1 MLKEDKASRETYKHF
16 LQHMSLF
23 SSFFVLTMFIYVF
36 HIVQAATI
44 LRTYVTACAFI
55 SCGFAISES
64 KKTTKK
70 LWTAALSW
78 FVYSVLYFDIRTH
91 IQSYYYVLVVL
102 FLIFPFFSIQK
113 LYEKRWIGTG
123 LRLLFWLYVFAT
135 PTLFA
140 NVYGNALYSI
150 VKLLSV
156 VLLLLADGDLKI
168 EDYCWPLFCHPIFLL
183 LIGVQIAMQVRRRS
197 MHVSAPK
204 VRENNDIIG
213 YQDVP
218 FLFNGK
224 V

>member
-1 MLKEDKASRETYKHF
+1 
-16 LQHMSLF
+16 MSLF
-23 SSFFVLTMFIYVF
+23 SSFFILTMFIYVF
-36 HIVQAATI
+36 HIVQAATV
-44 LRTYVTACAFI
+44 LRTYVTACAYI

-70 LWTAALSW
+70 LWIAALSW
-78 FVYSVLYFDIRTH
+78 FLYSVLYFDIRTH
-91 IQSYYYVLVVL
+91 LQSYYYVFVVF

-113 LYEKRWIGTG
+113 LYEKKCLGTV

-183 LIGVQIAMQVRRRS
+183 LIGVQIAMQVRRRTFAA
-197 MHVSAPK
+197 VPQK